1 MTRPARRLYR
11 KRIKRR
17 IYKKIP
23 SKVVGNSLNVNC
35 EYFDVLRLKGAAAG
49 IGFWNGFQIPSFRNI
64 KDMLL
69 NSQSYL
75 KFSPLYGKL
84 RINSIKIMASPVHS
98 ISKLPPEVGG
108 LPLFFAT
115 FYPNFTSAAVDN
127 AATLSHDTSLV
138 LDVVKLQQQHKTYR
152 LPLQFYEGSE
162 GTGYGVDFDP
172 GKIQSLSG
180 EIHVA
185 PSYQIYYTGMA
196 DLSLFNF
203 TCIINISF
211 SDQIW

>member
-1 MTRPARRLYR
+1 MARPARRLYR
-11 KRIKRR
+11 KRIRRR

-23 SKVVGNSLNVNC
+23 RNVVGNSLNVNC

-84 RINSIKIMASPVHS
+84 RINSIKIMASPVHT
-98 ISKLPPEVGG
+98 ISKLPNEVGA
-108 LPLFFAT
+108 LPFFLAT
-115 FYPNFTSAAVDN
+115 FYPNFTSTAVDN

-138 LDVVKLQQQHKTYR
+138 LDVIKLEQQYKTYR

-185 PSYQIYYTGMA
+185 PSYQIYYSTLA

-203 TCIINISF
+203 VCIINVSF

>member
-1 MTRPARRLYR
+1 MARSARRLYR

-35 EYFDVLRLKGAAAG
+35 EYFDVLRLKGGAAG

-64 KDMLL
+64 KDMLF

-75 KFSPLYGKL
+75 KFSPLYGKI
-84 RINSIKIMASPVHS
+84 RINSVKIMASPVHS
-98 ISKLPPEVGG
+98 ISKLPNEVSG

-115 FYPNFTSAAVDN
+115 FYPNFTSTAIDN
-127 AATLSHDTSLV
+127 AATLSHDTSLT
-138 LDVVKLQQQHKTYR
+138 LDVIKLQQQHKTYR
-152 LPLQFYEGSE
+152 FPFQFYEGSE

-185 PSYQIYYTGMA
+185 PCYPIFYSGLV

-203 TCIINISF
+203 ICTINVSF